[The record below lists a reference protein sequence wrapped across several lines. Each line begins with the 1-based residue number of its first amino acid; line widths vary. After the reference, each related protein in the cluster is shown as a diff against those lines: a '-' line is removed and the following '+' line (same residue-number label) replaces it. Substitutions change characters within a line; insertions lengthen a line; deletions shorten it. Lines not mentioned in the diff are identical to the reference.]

1 MYALKDLLEI
11 DRQFQTAVNLR
22 LDRED
27 EKKLAAYL
35 PTSSSVQVLSRYLRS
50 ILDKKGG
57 NASLLIGPYGKGK
70 SHLLL
75 VLLAALEQRFPDAIA
90 RTAQRV
96 EEVDP
101 ECGALLRRAA
111 SGKPY
116 LSVLLT
122 DTGENLNA
130 AFLIALQEALER
142 SGFKEL
148 APDSYYTEAL
158 RTLKRWKTEFP
169 DTYERFSVLIS
180 REGWSGQELE
190 ERLRGHKRDAMEL
203 FKRLYP
209 SLTAGCTFQPLL
221 QTEAVRVYQEV
232 LRQLCGKHG
241 YGGIYIVFDEF
252 GKYIEGHN
260 PPGFSLDMKVLQD
273 MCELANTAEGE
284 ELYIT
289 FVAHKS
295 LKEYG
300 GRLPEEVRNA
310 FRGVEGRLRE
320 YLFVVSVRNSF
331 DLIRS
336 VLRKKPAFERA
347 YREGMLSKYAG
358 ELTEKA
364 FELAVFHTRFSREE
378 YEETVAS
385 GCFPLTPVAAVLL
398 LSLCEKIAQNERTVF
413 TFLSNEEP
421 GSVFS
426 RVSEGGKSGELYL
439 GADCIYDY
447 FSPVLRQ
454 LMDMPEV
461 HNEWLKAEYALRR
474 IQGTETEE
482 TDARIVKSMA
492 MLNIAGSREELPADC
507 RCIGL
512 AAGISGEECRRGMER
527 LKERQLVLWRSKL
540 GIFGFRNNVGID
552 LEEELARIIDKQP
565 ARLPLAEL
573 LEKHSELEYVL
584 PKVYNQS
591 FFMTRYFQYVYM
603 EPKAFFHI
611 GEPEYL
617 FEESFADGKLIA
629 LIRTEPADSGEMLRE
644 TAEWKDERLAAVVP
658 ARPFGQLALLRR
670 ILAVKE
676 LLDSPEFLEDNKVL
690 EQELCLYRE
699 DLLFELNAELEQDY
713 LPQNGGCEVYWGGK
727 RYTFS
732 SERGFNSFLSGIC
745 GSYYNFSPKINH
757 ELLNIRNV
765 AGQYL
770 KARNRVV
777 EQILSGGE
785 LRAYE
790 KGTSP
795 EALVY
800 RTALLR
806 TGVIANEKFTAD
818 PGSSRILEEIRC
830 FMTAGAS
837 ERRCFGGL
845 YDRLQGKEYGVRKG
859 VLPLFLA
866 LELMAVAGTPVL
878 YLNTKEVPLNADIL
892 NNINERPGEY
902 FLYLERDT
910 LEKEA
915 YLRKLESFLGTCH
928 PVRGRRERFRVIAE
942 AMQRR
947 YRSLPKAVSNW
958 KRFDREEWLPA
969 PEPELMFE
977 AAAGMKSALRR
988 MELNPRELLLESIP
1002 GWLGR
1007 PADGGCGEQV
1017 CHIFRV
1023 WENKLTRLEGELA
1036 GKCLAVWGAEPDA
1049 SLNGCLREW
1058 LRRNGGPAATAVL
1071 SAKGSL
1077 FFRYV
1082 ESLQGYDN
1090 LQVLS
1095 GLAYALEG
1103 ICVED
1108 WTEETAERFLTDI
1121 VQIKQEIEGLRD
1133 GPERQGQKRILF
1145 TGVDGSLVERYY
1157 RAEESGIAEFLK
1169 NAVREALE
1177 EFGDSMEPGEKAAVL
1192 VETLEEV
1199 LK

>member
-11 DRQFQTAVNLR
+11 DRHFQTAVNLR

-27 EKKLAAYL
+27 KEKLAGYI
-35 PTSSSVQVLSRYLRS
+35 PTSSSVLVLSRYLEN

-57 NASLLIGPYGKGK
+57 NANLLIGPYGKGK

-75 VLLAALEQRFPDAIA
+75 VLLAALEQRFPDEVTRMAD
-90 RTAQRV
+90 RV
-96 EEVDP
+96 EEISP
-101 ECGALLRRAA
+101 ECGALLRRAV

-116 LSVLLT
+116 LTVLLT
-122 DTGENLNA
+122 DTGQNLNT
-130 AFLIALQEALER
+130 AFLIALKEGLER
-142 SGFKEL
+142 AGLKEL
-148 APDSYYTEAL
+148 APESYYSEAL
-158 RTLKRWKTEFP
+158 GTLSRWKRDFP
-169 DTYERFSVLIS
+169 GAYESFSALAAS
-180 REGWSGQELE
+180 EGMTGKELE
-190 ERLRGHKRDAMEL
+190 GRLRENRPDALET

-209 SLTAGCTFQPLL
+209 RLTAGSIFQPLL
-221 QTEAVRVYQEV
+221 QTEALRVYQEV
-232 LRQLCGKHG
+232 LRLLCRKHG

-252 GKYIEGHN
+252 SKYIEGHG
-260 PPGFSLDMKVLQD
+260 PQGISYDMKVLQD
-273 MCELANTAEGE
+273 MCELANAAEDG
-284 ELYIT
+284 ELYLT

-300 GRLPEEVRNA
+300 NRLPEEVRNA

-320 YLFVVSVRNSF
+320 YLFVMSVRNSF

-336 VLRKKPAFERA
+336 VLRKKPSFEKA
-347 YREGMLSKYAG
+347 CREGLLSKYAG
-358 ELTEKA
+358 ELAGES
-364 FELAVFHTRFSREE
+364 FSLAIFRTRFSREE
-378 YEETVAS
+378 YEETVAR

-398 LSLCEKIAQNERTVF
+398 LRLCEKIAQNERTVF

-421 GSVFS
+421 GTVFTKV
-426 RVSEGGKSGELYL
+426 REGKRSEELYL
-439 GADCIYDY
+439 GADCVYDY
-447 FSPVLRQ
+447 FSPGLRQ

-474 IQGTETEE
+474 LQGSADEE
-482 TDARIVKSMA
+482 TDGRLVKSMA
-492 MLNIAGSREELPADC
+492 MLNIAGSREELPAN
-507 RCIGL
+507 RLCIRL
-512 AAGISGEECRRGMER
+512 AAGISEEECARGMER

-540 GIFGFRNNVGID
+540 GIFGFRNNVGVN
-552 LEEELARIIDKQP
+552 LEEELKRLMDSQP
-565 ARLPLAEL
+565 ASLPLSEL
-573 LEKHSELEYVL
+573 LGKLSELEYVL
-584 PKVYNQS
+584 PKGYNQS

-629 LIRTEPADSGEMLRE
+629 LIRTEPADPGELLRE
-644 TAEWKDERLAAVVP
+644 TACWGDERLAAVVP
-658 ARPFGQLALLRR
+658 ARPFGSLALLRR

-676 LLDSPEFLEDNKVL
+676 LLDSPEFLEDNRVL

-713 LPQNGGCEVYWGGK
+713 LPQNGGCEVYCGGK

-732 SERGFNSFLSGIC
+732 DESGFNRFLSHIC

-765 AGQYL
+765 TGQYL

-777 EQILSGGE
+777 ERILGQGE

-790 KGTSP
+790 KGTGP

-806 TGVIANEKFTAD
+806 TGVIANGKYKAD

-830 FMTAGAS
+830 FMTAGAV

-845 YDRLQGKEYGVRKG
+845 YERLQGREYGVRKG

-878 YLNTKEVPLNADIL
+878 YLGTKEVPLNVEIL
-892 NNINERPGEY
+892 NNINERPQEY

-915 YLRKLESFLGTCH
+915 YLSALESFLGTAH
-928 PVRGRRERFRVIAE
+928 PVRGRQERFRVIAE
-942 AMQRR
+942 GLQRR
-947 YRSLPKAVSNW
+947 YRSLPRAVSNW

-969 PEPELMFE
+969 SEPELLFE
-977 AAAGMKSALRR
+977 AAGRLKGVLRR

-1002 GWLGR
+1002 EWLKR
-1007 PADGGCGEQV
+1007 PAGRDCGEQV
-1017 CHIFRV
+1017 RHIFRV
-1023 WENKLTRLEGELA
+1023 WENKLARLEEELA
-1036 GKCLAVWGAEPDA
+1036 EECLAIWGAEPGT

-1058 LRRNGGPAATAVL
+1058 LGLRRGLAETAVL
-1071 SAKGSL
+1071 STRGSSFL
-1077 FFRYV
+1077 RYV
-1082 ESLQGYDN
+1082 ESMQSYDN

-1095 GLAYALEG
+1095 GLGYALEG

-1108 WTEETAERFLTDI
+1108 WTEETAERFLADAGQ
-1121 VQIKQEIEGLRD
+1121 VKQEIEGLAD
-1133 GPERQGQKRILF
+1133 GGKLPGQKKILF
-1145 TGVDGSLVERYY
+1145 TGGDGRVVERYY
-1157 RAEESGIAEFLK
+1157 RAEGSVIGEFLK
-1169 NAVREALE
+1169 NAVREALD
-1177 EFGDSMEPGEKAAVL
+1177 EFGESMEPGEKAAVL
-1192 VETLEEV
+1192 VEALEEV